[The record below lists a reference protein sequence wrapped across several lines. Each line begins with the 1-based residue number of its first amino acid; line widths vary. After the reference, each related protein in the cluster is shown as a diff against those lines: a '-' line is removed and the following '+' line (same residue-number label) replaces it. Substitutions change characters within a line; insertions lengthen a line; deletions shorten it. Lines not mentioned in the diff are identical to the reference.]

1 MAEETRLLID
11 SSVLLEFLLNQERAD
26 EVAQFFERTP
36 RAAFYVTDFAF
47 HSVALI
53 LVSRKR
59 GEALARF
66 VKDLL
71 VVRGVTLLRLTPD
84 EVVSLTART
93 MELGLDFDDAYQYVA
108 AEKHDLTLVSLDA
121 DFDRTKRGR
130 MTPAEVLGEPP
141 VARDRP
147 PAKPARLRRRSRKP

>member
-11 SSVLLEFLLNQERAD
+11 SSVLLEFLLDQERAD
-26 EVAQFFERTP
+26 EVARFFEGTP
-36 RAAFYVTDFAF
+36 QATLYVTDFAF

-71 VVRGVTLLRLTPD
+71 GIRRVTLLRLTPD
-84 EVVSLTART
+84 EVVSLAART
-93 MELGLDFDDAYQYVA
+93 GELGLDFDDAYQYVA
-108 AEKHDLTLVSLDA
+108 AEKHDLTLVSFDA
-121 DFDRTKRGR
+121 DFDRTDSGR
-130 MTPAEVLGEPP
+130 KTPAEVLEEPP
-141 VARDRP
+141 LARD
-147 PAKPARLRRRSRKP
+147 KPATKPRRSRKP